1 MTSKGVLRLF
11 TKPSFLTA
19 ELNIF
24 NHLVLYIMSGD
35 LSKYAGGVL
44 GKRPSWKLPSQ
55 VEAIHYHHN
64 RLKIPNTNTQI
75 PDSYMI
81 I

>member
-1 MTSKGVLRLF
+1 MKKINFGFKSLLIT
-11 TKPSFLTA
+11 
-19 ELNIF
+19 ELNIS
-24 NHLVLYIMSGD
+24 NQLILYIMSGD
-35 LSKYAGGVL
+35 LSKYAGWVL

-55 VEAIHYHHN
+55 VEAIGYHYN

-75 PDSYMI
+75 PDSYLI

>member
-1 MTSKGVLRLF
+1 
-11 TKPSFLTA
+11 
-19 ELNIF
+19 
-24 NHLVLYIMSGD
+24 MSSD
-35 LSKYAGGVL
+35 LSKYAGWVL

-75 PDSYMI
+75 PNNIQIRNSNDPNILVSCLLFDGRFVF
-81 I
+81 